1 MVEWV
6 GQGVVRTFTYLLAGT
21 PDEGIL
27 SVCVSDG
34 SEGTLTIASSVPL
47 NIGLERGIC
56 DRSHWTVAELGS
68 KIVNRTGLD
77 GRVDR
82 GVSRALAPLGCCVL
96 DRIELAGWSG
106 VSSVADTDP
115 IGIHVGH
122 RIAFAYHRNVVPNV
136 AEHTGTLVPARASE
150 DCSSGVIDS
159 SAVGNTSLEESAV
172 YSVGHARAVQN
183 TISQDWVPVVI
194 SNASTHNLANH
205 ISSGVG
211 HSLAV
216 EVTLQTAGVPDK
228 KILANTASSC
238 CIETRGILEIFFG
251 AYGVATGLSRT
262 PSSLC

>member
-27 SVCVSDG
+27 SVCVSDS

-47 NIGLERGIC
+47 NISLERGIC

-68 KIVNRTGLD
+68 RIVNRTGLD

-172 YSVGHARAVQN
+172 YSVGHGRAVRN
-183 TISQDWVPVVI
+183 TESQDWVPEVI
-194 SNASTHNLANH
+194 SNASTHLLTYRY
-205 ISSGVG
+205 SSGVG

-216 EVTLQTAGVPDK
+216 EVTLQATGVPEEK
-228 KILANTASSC
+228 SLTSTASSC
-238 CIETRGILEIFFG
+238 CIETRGILEICLG
-251 AYGVATGLSRT
+251 TNSVASSLSCV